1 MKSYLDTPPLMK
13 LALSDQLSIGSSGL
27 SEGGALCTD
36 SCNFHECVDLA
47 LFESQRLLTF
57 RPPDG
62 EFVLLNY
69 RAVSVSHVPFRVLP
83 TVEELGNGKVDVI
96 LRIRADLP
104 EQSCAANVSVS
115 VSLPKATTSVALE
128 SMPPV
133 AAQGMEF
140 IAAEH
145 RIHWLIKKFQG
156 GCELSF
162 RVRVTLNPALPPPLR
177 SEYGPATLGFEIPM
191 YNVSSLQ
198 VRYLRVAERD
208 GAFNPFRWVKRH
220 PSEMLLVLSFQ
231 GRAVVSLSHRFLLW
245 VFPLFFMP
253 CLYRLLRQSAHSVCL
268 LLPVQKAY
276 VCACLRPASQ
286 DVFLPSSCGAPT
298 NSQWAAALPT
308 AALFVLL
315 PLSVCSSCMSPRGGR
330 GTNE

>member
-1 MKSYLDTPPLMK
+1 MPSTASRRPVAVSAAAGSGSSSAAAAAARRRSEIFVDVIERLSAVLSRDGRVLHASLDGCIQMKSYLDTPPLMK

-198 VRYLRVAERD
+198 VGGACNAATRAEASCATPSHPAFRYAL
-208 GAFNPFRWVKRH
+208 
-220 PSEMLLVLSFQ
+220 PS
-231 GRAVVSLSHRFLLW
+231 
-245 VFPLFFMP
+245 PLFAGKGRSLEGQP
-253 CLYRLLRQSAHSVCL
+253 SASL
-268 LLPVQKAY
+268 K
-276 VCACLRPASQ
+276 RP
-286 DVFLPSSCGAPT
+286 
-298 NSQWAAALPT
+298 NT
-308 AALFVLL
+308 AA
-315 PLSVCSSCMSPRGGR
+315 
-330 GTNE
+330 